1 MMKKYICLAC
11 LILVMLS
18 VLSCSNET
26 ADESEN
32 TSIVGTW
39 EYSNHSELKEYLTD
53 IFDESY
59 FYKVY
64 YQFDEDGTG
73 RTWLETS
80 ADFKAEFTY
89 SYDGKILAVTLQN
102 GTVQELECS
111 LDNDRFIVSDG
122 EEEMVFKK
130 ID

>member
-1 MMKKYICLAC
+1 MMKRLICIVLAFLFVSSLC
-11 LILVMLS
+11 
-18 VLSCSNET
+18 SCTTEDVNNN
-26 ADESEN
+26 A
-32 TSIVGTW
+32 SIVGTW
-39 EYSNHSELKEYLTD
+39 EYSNHTELKEYLTD
-53 IFDESY
+53 IFEDSY

-89 SYDGKILAVTLQN
+89 TFDGKILSVTLYD
-102 GTVQELECS
+102 GTVQK
-111 LDNDRFIVSDG
+111 LDCNLDGNKFTVSDG
-122 EEEMVFKK
+122 EENMMFVR

>member
-1 MMKKYICLAC
+1 MMKKFICITC
-11 LILVMLS
+11 LILMMLS
-18 VLSCSNET
+18 VVSCSNE
-26 ADESEN
+26 AVKQPEN

-39 EYSNHSELKEYLTD
+39 EYSNHTELKEYLTD

-59 FYKVY
+59 FYRVY
-64 YQFDEDGTG
+64 YQFDEEGTG

-89 SYDGKILAVTLQN
+89 TYDGKILAITLQN
-102 GTVQELECS
+102 GTVQELQCS
-111 LDNDRFIVSDG
+111 LNNDRFIVSDG
-122 EEEMVFKK
+122 EEDMVFKK